1 MDLITQLFS
10 GMGQVA
16 GEVGGLI
23 AKIFDAVV
31 KVFYT
36 AGTGDAA
43 GTLTFIGWLSL
54 IGVVTSIFF
63 FGFNYIRK
71 LIKIKG

>member
-10 GMGQVA
+10 GMGNIA
-16 GEVGGLI
+16 GEVGTLM
-23 AKIFDAVV
+23 AKVFEAVV
-31 KVFYT
+31 KIFYV
-36 AGTGDAA
+36 AGTGDTA
-43 GTLTFIGWLSL
+43 GQLTFIGWLSL

>member
-1 MDLITQLFS
+1 MDFITQLFS
-10 GMGQVA
+10 GMGIVA
-16 GEVGGLI
+16 GNVGDLFI
-23 AKIFDAVV
+23 KVFEAAV

-43 GTLTFIGWLSL
+43 GQLTFIGWLSL
-54 IGVVTSIFF
+54 IGVVSSIFL
-63 FGFNYIRK
+63 FGFNYIKK

>member
-10 GMGQVA
+10 GMGNIA
-16 GEVGGLI
+16 GEVGSLM
-23 AKIFDAVV
+23 AKIFEAVV
-31 KVFYT
+31 KIFYVPG
-36 AGTGDAA
+36 AGEAA
-43 GTLTFIGWLSL
+43 GQLTFVGWLSL

>member
-10 GMGQVA
+10 GMGNIA
-16 GEVGGLI
+16 GEVGSLM
-23 AKIFDAVV
+23 AKVFEAVV
-31 KVFYT
+31 KIFYT
-36 AGTGDAA
+36 AGA
-43 GTLTFIGWLSL
+43 GESAGQLTFVGWLSL

>member
-10 GMGQVA
+10 GMGNIA
-16 GEVGGLI
+16 GEVGSLM
-23 AKIFDAVV
+23 AKVFEAVV
-31 KVFYT
+31 KIFYT
-36 AGTGDAA
+36 AGVGEAA
-43 GTLTFIGWLSL
+43 GQLTFVGWLSL